1 MTPSHAAVL
10 GALYKKFVWAD
21 ALRRKY
27 DQAYARD
34 GEFIGT
40 APEEGKIRSF
50 EEAFEADMYL
60 CLWYSMLYVAV
71 EGWPTAREK
80 NEKLKVLLR
89 SKNKGLLKDFRD
101 ATLHPSDWRDDR
113 LFALIAKGKESYD
126 WAVALTDAFRDFFE
140 PIADLDR
147 QSRRKTAEGDGLTNR

>member
-1 MTPSHAAVL
+1 MRY
-10 GALYKKFVWAD
+10 G
-21 ALRRKY
+21 RKY

-80 NEKLKVLLR
+80 NEKLKVCFDPITRIFSRL
-89 SKNKGLLKDFRD
+89 RD
-101 ATLHPSDWRDDR
+101 ATLHPSDGVTIACSRSLLKEKNRTIGQCAPDR
-113 LFALIAKGKESYD
+113 CLS
-126 WAVALTDAFRDFFE
+126 
-140 PIADLDR
+140 
-147 QSRRKTAEGDGLTNR
+147 